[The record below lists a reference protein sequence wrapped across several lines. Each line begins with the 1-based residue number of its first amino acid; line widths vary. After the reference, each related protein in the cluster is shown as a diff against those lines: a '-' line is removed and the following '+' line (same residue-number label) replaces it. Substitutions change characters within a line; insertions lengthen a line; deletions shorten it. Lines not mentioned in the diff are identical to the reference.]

1 MKRSL
6 GARPLL
12 YPTPVVVVGTYDS
25 EGRPNVMTAAW
36 TGICC
41 SVPPSVEVSLRRA
54 TYTYGNIE
62 HRRAF
67 TVNIPSEDH
76 IKETDYFGMA
86 SGRDVD
92 KLQATGLTPERSEL
106 VDAPLIREF
115 PVSLECRLRQSL
127 EIGLHTLF
135 IGEILNVQ
143 ADPSVLGDDGLPDI
157 EKIRPILFSPEGRRY
172 HGVGAYLG
180 RAFSIGRE
188 VQ

>member
-1 MKRSL
+1 
-6 GARPLL
+6 
-12 YPTPVVVVGTYDS
+12 S
-25 EGRPNVMTAAW
+25 EMC
-36 TGICC
+36 I
-41 SVPPSVEVSLRRA
+41 
-54 TYTYGNIE
+54 
-62 HRRAF
+62 
-67 TVNIPSEDH
+67 
-76 IKETDYFGMA
+76 
-86 SGRDVD
+86 RDR
-92 KLQATGLTPERSEL
+92 QATGLTPERSEL